1 MLVGRS
7 AKENPDRARV
17 VVDFLDWLDP
27 GEGVSATTTPAIT
40 VDVAGSWSCSNPG
53 SGPAPADT
61 TPLALVSLTMM
72 DATTKAVLLLDA
84 GTPGLV
90 YLISF
95 VATGGTSGRKQAIE
109 IRMTVMAAP

>member
-17 VVDFLDWLDP
+17 VVDFFDWLDP
-27 GEGVSATTTPAIT
+27 GEGVSATTTPTIT
-40 VDVAGSWSCSNPG
+40 VDATGGWSCSD
-53 SGPAPADT
+53 PALITPPADT
-61 TPLALVSLTMM
+61 TPLTLVSLTMM
-72 DATTKAVLLLDA
+72 DATTKAVLLFDA
-84 GTPGLV
+84 GTPGLT
-90 YLISF
+90 YLASF